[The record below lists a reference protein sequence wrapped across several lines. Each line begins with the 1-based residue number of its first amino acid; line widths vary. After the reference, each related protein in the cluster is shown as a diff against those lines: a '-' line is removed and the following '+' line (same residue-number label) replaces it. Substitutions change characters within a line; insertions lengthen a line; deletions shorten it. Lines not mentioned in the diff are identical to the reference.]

1 MSRQTLICVPLAV
14 IGLGSIVAYVQT
26 DNPVNTV
33 AAVLCGLGIAAAWSK
48 A

>member
-14 IGLGSIVAYVQT
+14 IGLGSIVAFAET
-26 DNPVNTV
+26 DNPVNAV
-33 AAVLCGLGIAAAWSK
+33 VAVLCGLGIAAAWSK